1 MDLKQVLQQSA
12 KPQVEKKPPE
22 KTQTEQRG
30 KKCFTSPRMKTEGT
44 AQETDSVNTIEPR
57 KTTDR
62 RTLKYEFSPDELRDM
77 ARDLARSIQEFATH
91 EDALQSVKADFKAK
105 MDSLTATI
113 NRISMHINNG
123 YEFRLIE
130 CLTEYHVPRD
140 GMKRV
145 TRQDT
150 GLVVDEVKMA
160 PQEMQEPLLKE

>member
-1 MDLKQVLQQSA
+1 
-12 KPQVEKKPPE
+12 
-22 KTQTEQRG
+22 
-30 KKCFTSPRMKTEGT
+30 MKTEGT

-77 ARDLARSIQEFATH
+77 ARDLARSREDSAELLGRSIQEFATH